1 MVLLSVAVF
10 NEDVTEAVSVAKIVC
25 GTSRSSSSSRSVSAL
40 RGLAAHFPVV
50 FLAGGFLSE
59 LGFLGADVFRW
70 GVSAKE
76 LPALDPA
83 LVSSLPLSLSQES
96 FFKFLCETE
105 H

>member
-25 GTSRSSSSSRSVSAL
+25 GTSRSSSSSHSVSAL
-40 RGLAAHFPVV
+40 RGLAARFPVV

-59 LGFLGADVFRW
+59 LGFLLGADVFRW

-96 FFKFLCETE
+96 FFKFL
-105 H
+105 